1 MTGIYRFFF
10 NGPLT
15 LNSYIGKYIIF
26 APLTNT
32 FRYLEPPSTQL
43 MMLIASSDEVPLSG
57 NLWENIFIGVLI
69 LLLLFCSAMMSGSE
83 AAFFSLNPKE
93 TQKLKDD
100 DDSSSR
106 RVIKLLSSPNR
117 LLGTILQANNIV
129 NILLVL
135 LSSLLI
141 GRLFDFSGHPVL
153 EFVVST
159 VIVTFVLVLFGEAM
173 PKIIGTQHPVGF
185 AKFTSLPLS
194 LLKHTT
200 IPIDKVMD
208 KVIEKKK
215 HAKVMS
221 EEEEE
226 DAYEMLSGAVEM
238 TVTEDAGQK
247 KLLKKILTLPKKSV
261 SEIMMP
267 RVEVETI
274 SMDMDNDEVIRTAN
288 ECGYSRLPVYKED
301 PEDIRGFLYI
311 KDMLPYI
318 MSRSKKFDWRKH
330 IRQAYFVPGSMKIND
345 LLEELRQRKLHLAIV
360 VDEYGGMDGIVTMED
375 ILEEIVGEISDESDA
390 AENK

>member
-1 MTGIYRFFF
+1 
-10 NGPLT
+10 
-15 LNSYIGKYIIF
+15 
-26 APLTNT
+26 
-32 FRYLEPPSTQL
+32 
-43 MMLIASSDEVPLSG
+43 MLLLSSSPDDVPLSG
-57 NLWENIFIGVLI
+57 NVWELILIGILI

-83 AAFFSLNPKE
+83 AAFFSISPKE
-93 TQKLKDD
+93 TQDLKDGE
-100 DDSSSR
+100 DSSSR
-106 RVIKLLSSPNR
+106 RVIKLLSTPNR

-129 NILLVL
+129 NILLIL
-135 LSSLLI
+135 LSSVLI
-141 GRLFDFSGHPVL
+141 NRLFDFTGHPVL
-153 EFVVST
+153 EFLVCT

-173 PKIIGTQHPVGF
+173 PKILGTQYPVRF

-200 IPIDKVMD
+200 IPLDKIMD
-208 KVIEKKK
+208 KIGEKKRRGK
-215 HAKVMS
+215 TLS

-226 DAYEMLSGAVEM
+226 DAYEMLRGAVEM
-238 TVTEDAGQK
+238 TVTEDASQK
-247 KLLKKILTLPKKSV
+247 KLLKKILTLPQKTV
-261 SEIMMP
+261 SQIMMP

-274 SMDMDNDEVIRTAN
+274 SMDMDNEEVIKAAN
-288 ECGYSRLPVYKED
+288 ECGYSRLPVYKD
-301 PEDIRGFLYI
+301 DFEDIRGFLYI

-390 AENK
+390 PEKTPSATSQQP

>member
-1 MTGIYRFFF
+1 MTFS
-10 NGPLT
+10 L
-15 LNSYIGKYIIF
+15 YICNANQY
-26 APLTNT
+26 

-43 MMLIASSDEVPLSG
+43 MMLLASSPDDVPLSG
-57 NLWENIFIGVLI
+57 GVWENIFIGLFI
-69 LLLLFCSAMMSGSE
+69 IFLLFCSAMMSGSE
-83 AAFFSLNPKE
+83 AAFFSLSPKE
-93 TQKLKDD
+93 TQRLKDGED
-100 DDSSSR
+100 PSSR
-106 RVIKLLSSPNR
+106 RVMRLLASPNR

-141 GRLFDFSGHPVL
+141 NRLFDFTGHPVL
-153 EFVVST
+153 EFVVCT

-173 PKIIGTQHPVGF
+173 PKLIGTHSPVRF
-185 AKFTSLPLS
+185 ARFTSFPLS
-194 LLKHTT
+194 VLRHTT

-208 KVIEKKK
+208 RVVEKRKK
-215 HAKVMS
+215 NKTLS

-226 DAYEMLSGAVEM
+226 DAYEMLNDAVEM

-261 SEIMMP
+261 AEIMMP

-274 SMDMDNDEVIRTAN
+274 SMDMDNDQVIQVAN
-288 ECGYSRLPVYKED
+288 ECGYSRLPVYKDD

-318 MSRSKKFDWRKH
+318 MSRSSKFDWRKH

-345 LLEELRQRKLHLAIV
+345 LLEELRQRRLHLAIV

-375 ILEEIVGEISDESDA
+375 ILEEIVGEISDESDTP
-390 AENK
+390 E

>member
-1 MTGIYRFFF
+1 
-10 NGPLT
+10 
-15 LNSYIGKYIIF
+15 
-26 APLTNT
+26 
-32 FRYLEPPSTQL
+32 
-43 MMLIASSDEVPLSG
+43 MLLISSSPDDVPLSG
-57 NLWENIFIGVLI
+57 NVWEFILIGIFI

-83 AAFFSLNPKE
+83 AAYFSLSPKE
-93 TQKLKDD
+93 TQKLKDGD
-100 DDSSSR
+100 DASSR
-106 RVIKLLSSPNR
+106 RVMKLLAAPNR

-141 GRLFDFSGHPVL
+141 DRLFDFTGHPVL
-153 EFVVST
+153 EFVVCT
-159 VIVTFVLVLFGEAM
+159 VIVTFFLVLFGEAM
-173 PKIIGTQHPVGF
+173 PKLIGTQYPVRF

-200 IPIDKVMD
+200 VPIDKVMD
-208 KVIEKKK
+208 KVVEKKK
-215 HAKVMS
+215 HNKTLS

-226 DAYEMLSGAVEM
+226 DAYEMLRGAVEM
-238 TVTEDAGQK
+238 TVTEDASQK
-247 KLLKKILTLPKKSV
+247 KLLKKILTLPQKTV
-261 SEIMMP
+261 SQIMMP
-267 RVEVETI
+267 RVDVETI
-274 SMDMDNDEVIRTAN
+274 SMDMDNDEVIRVAN
-288 ECGYSRLPVYKED
+288 ECGYSRLPVYKD
-301 PEDIRGFLYI
+301 DFEDIRGFLYI

-375 ILEEIVGEISDESDA
+375 ILEEIVGEISDESDTN
-390 AENK
+390 EETNNKNIEDGTLS

>member
-1 MTGIYRFFF
+1 MQGSGKTAPAFFIF
-10 NGPLT
+10 L
-15 LNSYIGKYIIF
+15 YIF
-26 APLTNT
+26 VSLTNT
-32 FRYLEPPSTQL
+32 IRYLEPPSTQL
-43 MMLIASSDEVPLSG
+43 MMLLASSPDDVPLPGDS
-57 NLWENIFIGVLI
+57 WENILIFIFI
-69 LLLLFCSAMMSGSE
+69 LFLLFCSAMMSGSE
-83 AAFFSLNPKE
+83 AAFFSLSPKE
-93 TQKLKDD
+93 TQSLRDGE
-100 DDSSSR
+100 DSSSR
-106 RVIKLLSSPNR
+106 RVMKLLSSPNR

-135 LSSLLI
+135 LSSMLI
-141 GRLFDFSGHPVL
+141 SRLFDFTGHPVL

-173 PKIIGTQHPVGF
+173 PKLIGTHSPVRF

-194 LLKHTT
+194 ILKHTT
-200 IPIDKVMD
+200 IPIDKLMD
-208 KVIEKKK
+208 KVVEKRKK
-215 HAKVMS
+215 NKTLS

-226 DAYEMLSGAVEM
+226 DAYEMLNDAVEM

-261 SEIMMP
+261 AQIMMP

-274 SMDMDNDEVIRTAN
+274 SMDMTNEEVINVAN
-288 ECGYSRLPVYKED
+288 ECGYSRLPVYKDD

-318 MSRSKKFDWRKH
+318 MSRSSKFDWRKH

-375 ILEEIVGEISDESDA
+375 ILEEIVGEISDESDSQ
-390 AENK
+390 E

>member
-1 MTGIYRFFF
+1 
-10 NGPLT
+10 
-15 LNSYIGKYIIF
+15 
-26 APLTNT
+26 
-32 FRYLEPPSTQL
+32 
-43 MMLIASSDEVPLSG
+43 MLLLSSSPDDVPLSG
-57 NLWENIFIGVLI
+57 NVWELILIGILI

-83 AAFFSLNPKE
+83 AAFFSLSPKE
-93 TQKLKDD
+93 TQDLKDGE
-100 DDSSSR
+100 DSSSR
-106 RVIKLLSSPNR
+106 RVIKLLSTPNR

-129 NILLVL
+129 NILLIL
-135 LSSLLI
+135 LSSVLI
-141 GRLFDFSGHPVL
+141 NRLFDFTGHPVL
-153 EFVVST
+153 EFLVCT

-173 PKIIGTQHPVGF
+173 PKILGTQYPVRF

-200 IPIDKVMD
+200 IPLDKIMD
-208 KVIEKKK
+208 KIGEKKRRGK
-215 HAKVMS
+215 TLS

-226 DAYEMLSGAVEM
+226 DAYEMLRGAVEM
-238 TVTEDAGQK
+238 TVTEDASQK
-247 KLLKKILTLPKKSV
+247 KLLKKILTLPQKTV
-261 SEIMMP
+261 SQIMMP

-274 SMDMDNDEVIRTAN
+274 SMDMDNEEVIKAAN
-288 ECGYSRLPVYKED
+288 ECGYSRLPVYKD
-301 PEDIRGFLYI
+301 DFEDIRGFLYI

-390 AENK
+390 PEETPSATSQQPWPEEKVKDPYRQTDTTR